1 MTQFNL
7 ADELRRGGTGLLA
20 QAVASLWKMRFRDQP
35 YATRENEGEYARAW
49 LYARQQEAAA
59 VPAGNQV
66 KAPTALDE
74 MRALQEGAQLPSNPV
89 EPETTRGQLQRGLD
103 DVAKVV
109 GRPALLVGEHA
120 DAVRRALTESRE
132 ALARVEAERD
142 ELKRVAEELGDV
154 IRCSSPLAWDWRHG
168 RRWRMGKMALSA
180 LDQAASEAE
189 VTAEPTE
196 RIEYSKGR
204 VAARRCLE
212 SAGAEVTERAIV
224 VGSVWEHAYH
234 RMRAVV
240 TQLTGHDN
248 SSAHIQWEDGE
259 RRVWPDWQLRAHF
272 TWVSD
277 PEATEIVGAPTE
289 RCKCGCRRDTHNA
302 PRHHHLQ
309 ADASLPLCG
318 CIGFEP
324 VTESAP
330 REG

>member
-1 MTQFNL
+1 VTKFNL
-7 ADELRRGGTGLLA
+7 ADELRRGGGIDLLA
-20 QAVASLWKMRFRDQP
+20 EAVADIAHNVGVRNEADWLRVLRERASAQSPAPSALAEPRAVP
-35 YATRENEGEYARAW
+35 GATGANQCVLDTRTQEERHAND
-49 LYARQQEAAA
+49 LHEAAVRWGIA
-59 VPAGNQV
+59 QSDLGN
-66 KAPTALDE
+66 AID
-74 MRALQEGAQLPSNPV
+74 
-89 EPETTRGQLQRGLD
+89 QRD
-103 DVAKVV
+103 DA
-109 GRPALLVGEHA
+109 
-120 DAVRRALTESRE
+120 RE

-142 ELKRVAEELGDV
+142 ELRAEMAVREAEWKERLTPVAALEAELRNRGAV
-154 IRCSSPLAWDWRHG
+154 IEAARGYLGKRHG
-168 RRWRMGKMALSA
+168 RGPLDAALSA

-277 PEATEIVGAPTE
+277 PEATE
-289 RCKCGCRRDTHNA
+289 
-302 PRHHHLQ
+302 
-309 ADASLPLCG
+309 
-318 CIGFEP
+318 
-324 VTESAP
+324 

>member
-1 MTQFNL
+1 
-7 ADELRRGGTGLLA
+7 
-20 QAVASLWKMRFRDQP
+20 
-35 YATRENEGEYARAW
+35 
-49 LYARQQEAAA
+49 
-59 VPAGNQV
+59 
-66 KAPTALDE
+66 
-74 MRALQEGAQLPSNPV
+74 
-89 EPETTRGQLQRGLD
+89 
-103 DVAKVV
+103 
-109 GRPALLVGEHA
+109 
-120 DAVRRALTESRE
+120 
-132 ALARVEAERD
+132 
-142 ELKRVAEELGDV
+142 
-154 IRCSSPLAWDWRHG
+154 
-168 RRWRMGKMALSA
+168 MGKMALSA

-277 PEATEIVGAPTE
+277 PEATE
-289 RCKCGCRRDTHNA
+289 
-302 PRHHHLQ
+302 
-309 ADASLPLCG
+309 
-318 CIGFEP
+318 
-324 VTESAP
+324 